1 MVGGLAVPRYFFNL
15 NDGGKIIPD
24 LEGTALPDHDSARAH
39 AVQVVRELAR
49 NREQETKSWRLA
61 VRDEQ
66 GTSCFEVLFA
76 SVDDMISQLPTAMRV
91 MVEKALAS
99 HSFR

>member
-91 MVEKALAS
+91 LVEKTSAS